1 MPNSLREGL
10 PDALRDVRTT
20 PLFIMRL
27 DVRPL
32 QVIGATPGAYR
43 RVGVVPGGAGMDEP
57 PADGGGRNRE
67 TDFQG
72 EKRSNDSHA
81 STTDP
86 EARLYRKGPGR
97 PAQVRA
103 AVAALGR
110 RDGGVRGGIRRE
122 EFPRKGR
129 RLRGRPA
136 SLPLDVRQPIRI
148 DRSRWRRGRTRACAP
163 IPNIRNVKIRTGGD
177 GSRCRA
183 VASLGGTALR
193 RNSRRQKPRTRAAGL
208 GRSRAP
214 RHGHKPQSA
223 RLPWRRV
230 GRLKVSNPLA
240 PRQLIFRTGSVEA
253 MIRGNEPE
261 K

>member
-1 MPNSLREGL
+1 VFLIATM
-10 PDALRDVRTT
+10 AL
-20 PLFIMRL
+20 L
-27 DVRPL
+27 
-32 QVIGATPGAYR
+32 GAYAIYVSR
-43 RVGVVPGGAGMDEP
+43 RRRDAQARAALEPPPLPPFADPRLILVGLQIVQAIGFKRLLPIVAIAGAGFALASRP
-57 PADGGGRNRE
+57 PSEGDAA
-67 TDFQG
+67 
-72 EKRSNDSHA
+72 A
-81 STTDP
+81 S
-86 EARLYRKGPGR
+86 G

-129 RLRGRPA
+129 RFRGRPA

-223 RLPWRRV
+223 QLPWRRV